1 MRCNAETLRVDANV
15 FENGGKVRFQM
26 TSDTCGQGLSEAFFQ
41 CPLRTGKSFAQ
52 VMQKENIQ

>member
-1 MRCNAETLRVDANV
+1 MRCNAETLRVKANV

-26 TSDTCGQGLSEAFFQ
+26 SSDTCGQGLSVLL
-41 CPLRTGKSFAQ
+41 PVSFKNRKKLAQ